1 MLENLIKT
9 LENAP
14 VIKKGDYSYL
24 VQGIVIESEN
34 LREMVELIIE
44 KVDFKKVDKIV
55 AIQSMGLPIG
65 TALSLE
71 TDLPLIIV
79 KKRQYCLEG
88 ERIVHQKTGY
98 DESIFYI
105 NNVFEGDNVV
115 VVDDLIST
123 GNTFTNIINEIDDI
137 GANIIAAINIIEK
150 DNGRAYFEEN
160 TNHELITLIKLEID
174 NDKVIIKEV

>member
-79 KKRQYCLEG
+79 RKRQYGLEG

-105 NNVFEGDNVV
+105 NN
-115 VVDDLIST
+115 
-123 GNTFTNIINEIDDI
+123 
-137 GANIIAAINIIEK
+137 
-150 DNGRAYFEEN
+150 
-160 TNHELITLIKLEID
+160 
-174 NDKVIIKEV
+174 IKELGKETIAGKECTKYSMTMDMMGNSMERSAQRVESERLQELAKELTSNKKYLNIMSVDG